1 MNVGSASRHKCS
13 LKDEEYCP
21 GREHN
26 SVQVEYPREM
36 GRSEKAF
43 QVEGSREAH
52 EDGEGIRECE
62 TAVKEVLPRR
72 EFSQR

>member
-1 MNVGSASRHKCS
+1 MDVGSAGRHKRS
-13 LKDEEYCP
+13 LKNEKQCP

-52 EDGEGIRECE
+52 EDGEGIRECQ
-62 TAVKEVLPRR
+62 TAVKEVFPRR